1 MKLLFAIKHLASA
14 VGGAERVLCTI
25 CSELADRGHE
35 VSIVTFDQPDGKPF
49 YPLDERV
56 KLIDLAIGNAAR
68 PAGIFE
74 TVKRMKALR
83 HIATTEQPDVAI
95 GFMHSMYIPMAF
107 ALFGTGIPTL
117 GSEHIVPEHYRTRRF
132 QFFLLVIAAKIIKKI
147 TVLSEAIRSSYPAS
161 VKAKMVVMPNPIE
174 KPILQTDKVLSKS
187 NCTLLN
193 VGRLNKQKDHATLI
207 QAFSKIAP
215 DFPNLQLKI
224 VGDGPL
230 RKNLEELTEALDL
243 QDKVTLPGVTKAM
256 DTEYVS
262 ADIFVISSTY
272 EAFGLVTAEAMS
284 HGLPVVGFA
293 DCPGTN
299 ELIENN
305 VSGVLVEPEDDRI
318 EALADALSD
327 LIRNPVLQER
337 LGKAGQVKIKSLF
350 STEQVCDQ
358 WEALLMA
365 SSSNQF

>member
-14 VGGAERVLCTI
+14 VGGAERVLRTI
-25 CSELADRGHE
+25 CSELATRGHE
-35 VSIVTFDQPDGKPF
+35 VSIVTFDQPGGKPF
-49 YPLDERV
+49 YQLDDRV
-56 KLIDLAIGNAAR
+56 KLINLAVGNAAR

-83 HIATTEQPDVAI
+83 QIAATEQPDIAV
-95 GFMHSMYIPMAF
+95 GFMHSMFIPMAF
-107 ALFGTGIPTL
+107 ALVGTGIPTL
-117 GSEHIVPEHYRTRRF
+117 GSEHIVPEHYRMRRF
-132 QFFLLVIAAKIIKKI
+132 QFFLLVIAARLMKKI

-187 NCTLLN
+187 NRTLLN
-193 VGRLNKQKDHATLI
+193 VGRLDKQKDHATLI
-207 QAFSKIAP
+207 HAFSKIAP
-215 DFPNLQLKI
+215 DFPNWQLRI

-230 RKNLEELTEALDL
+230 RKDLEELIEALDL
-243 QDKVTLPGVTKAM
+243 QDKVTLPGVTKAI
-256 DTEYVS
+256 DTEYAS

-284 HGLPVVGFA
+284 HGLPTVGFA
-293 DCPGTN
+293 DCSGTN

-305 VSGVLVEPEDDRI
+305 VSGVLVEPKDGRI
-318 EALADALSD
+318 EDLAVALSD
-327 LIRNPVLQER
+327 LIKNSALQEN
-337 LGKAGQVKIKSLF
+337 LGKAGQEQIKRHF

-358 WEALLMA
+358 WEALLVA
-365 SSSNQF
+365 SASNQF

>member
-35 VSIVTFDQPDGKPF
+35 VSIVTFDQPGSQPF
-49 YPLDERV
+49 YQLDDRV
-56 KLIDLAIGNAAR
+56 KLINLAIGNAAR

-83 HIATTEQPDVAI
+83 HIAVTEQPDVAV
-95 GFMHSMYIPMAF
+95 GFMHSMFIPMAF
-107 ALFGTGIPTL
+107 ALVGTGFPTV
-117 GSEHIVPEHYRTRRF
+117 GSEHIVPQHYRTRRF
-132 QFFLLVIAAKIIKKI
+132 QFFLLTIAARLIKKI

-161 VKAKMVVMPNPIE
+161 VKAKMMVMPNPIE
-174 KPILQTDKVLSKS
+174 KPTLQTDKVLSKS

-193 VGRLNKQKDHATLI
+193 VGRLDKQKDHATLI

-215 DFPNLQLKI
+215 DFPNWQLKI

-230 RKNLEELTEALDL
+230 RKDLEELIEALDL
-243 QDKVTLPGVTKAM
+243 QDKVTLPGVTKTI
-256 DTEYVS
+256 DTEYAS

-284 HGLPVVGFA
+284 HGLPVVGFS

-299 ELIENN
+299 ELIGNN

-318 EALADALSD
+318 EALAHALSD
-327 LIRNPVLQER
+327 LIGNPALQKR
-337 LGKAGQVKIKSLF
+337 LGKAGQQEINNRF
-350 STEQVCDQ
+350 STEEVCDQ
-358 WEALLMA
+358 WEALLMVSA
-365 SSSNQF
+365 SNQF

>member
-1 MKLLFAIKHLASA
+1 MKFLFAIKHLASA

-25 CSELADRGHE
+25 CSELAERGHE
-35 VSIVTFDQPDGKPF
+35 VSILTFDQPDGKPF
-49 YPLDERV
+49 YRLDDRV

-68 PAGIFE
+68 PARVFE
-74 TVKRMKALR
+74 TVQRIKTLR
-83 HIATTEQPDVAI
+83 HIATTEQPDVAV
-95 GFMHSMYIPMAF
+95 GFMHSMFIPMAF
-107 ALFGTGIPTL
+107 ALAGTGIPTI

-132 QFFLLVIAAKIIKKI
+132 QFFLLAIAARLIKKI

-187 NCTLLN
+187 NHTLLN
-193 VGRLNKQKDHATLI
+193 VGRLDKQKDHATLI
-207 QAFSKIAP
+207 QAFSKISP
-215 DFPNLQLKI
+215 DFPNWQLKI

-230 RKNLEELTEALDL
+230 RKDLEELIEALDL
-243 QDKVTLPGVTKAM
+243 QDNVTLPGVTKAI
-256 DTEYVS
+256 DTEYAS

-305 VSGVLVEPEDDRI
+305 VSGVLVEPENDRI
-318 EALADALSD
+318 EVLAGALSN
-327 LIRNPVLQER
+327 LIRNPALQER
-337 LGKAGQVKIKSLF
+337 LGKAGQQEIKSRF

-365 SSSNQF
+365 SASNQF

>member
-1 MKLLFAIKHLASA
+1 MKILFAIKHLASA
-14 VGGAERVLCTI
+14 VGGAERVLCTV

-35 VSIVTFDQPDGKPF
+35 VSIVTFDQPGGQPF
-49 YPLDERV
+49 YPLDDRV
-56 KLIDLAIGNAAR
+56 KLIDLAVGNAAQ

-74 TVKRMKALR
+74 TIQRIKELR
-83 HIATTEQPDVAI
+83 HIATTEQPDVAV
-95 GFMHSMYIPMAF
+95 GFMHSMFIPMAF
-107 ALFGTGIPTL
+107 AFVGTGIPTL

-132 QFFLLVIAAKIIKKI
+132 QFFLIVIVARLMKKI
-147 TVLSEAIRSSYPAS
+147 TVLSKAIRSSYPS
-161 VKAKMVVMPNPIE
+161 SIKAKMVVMPNPIE
-174 KPILQTDKVLSKS
+174 KPTLQTDKVLSKS
-187 NCTLLN
+187 NFTLLN
-193 VGRLNKQKDHATLI
+193 VGRLDKQKDHATLI
-207 QAFSKIAP
+207 QAFSKISSY
-215 DFPNLQLKI
+215 FSNWQLRI

-230 RKNLEELTEALDL
+230 RKDLEELIEALDL
-243 QDKVTLPGVTKAM
+243 QDKVTLPGVIKAV
-256 DTEYVS
+256 DAEYAS

-318 EALADALSD
+318 EALTDALSD
-327 LIRNPVLQER
+327 LIRNPELQER
-337 LGKAGQVKIKSLF
+337 LGKAGQVQIKSLF

-358 WEALLMA
+358 WEVLLMA
-365 SSSNQF
+365 SASKQF